1 MKKAMYRIVD
11 AKGRVYLPKEMR
23 EDLGLEPGSFV
34 KLAVEKDSIR
44 LNQVHF
50 IEVGDHS
57 PENIEA
63 YVRAATA
70 KMPREKQIE
79 IAAKLLELAR
89 KEAAS

>member
-1 MKKAMYRIVD
+1 MKKPVYRLID

-34 KLAVEKDSIR
+34 KLTAQKDGLSVKKVR
-44 LNQVHF
+44 L
-50 IEVGDHS
+50 IEAGDHS
-57 PENIEA
+57 PEAIEE
-63 YVRAATA
+63 YVTEAASR
-70 KMPREKQIE
+70 MPREKQIE

>member
-1 MKKAMYRIVD
+1 MKKPVYRLID

-44 LNQVHF
+44 LNQVHI

-57 PENIEA
+57 PEAIEG
-63 YVRAATA
+63 YVTEAAA
-70 KMPREKQIE
+70 RMPREKQIE